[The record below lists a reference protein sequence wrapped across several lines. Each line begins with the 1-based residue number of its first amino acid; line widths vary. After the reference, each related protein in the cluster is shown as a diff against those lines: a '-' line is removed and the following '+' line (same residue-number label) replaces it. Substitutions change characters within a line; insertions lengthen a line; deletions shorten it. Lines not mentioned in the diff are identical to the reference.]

1 MKTRNDTPSVLLRA
15 DIAGFL
21 MRALEGRWHR
31 LAAELARNRRRC
43 TEPGIHDLRVA
54 TRRLLAVLDLA
65 DAVLPGEV
73 SPRCR
78 RALRRY
84 LKSFSPL
91 RDCHVRILTLRGLTR
106 RFTVGR
112 PMLRQAMMLEK
123 DLVRNAGRAIVRFDI
138 AAFEREISSIALSLA
153 SLEETTARTS
163 AAATVLAGAAAR
175 KYLRVAARGR
185 KLTAGDTKTIH
196 SLRVAFKEYRYV
208 MEALLPVFPGVG
220 KSHLKAMNAFQDRM
234 GEIQDIEVLIGAV
247 GKFAVTRG
255 GAFPASV
262 LNLQRHLAQRRL
274 ALVGSFMKGADA
286 VTQFWPHAA
295 SPVKSTPRPLSGNR
309 V

>member
-1 MKTRNDTPSVLLRA
+1 LKTRNDIPSGFLQA

-31 LAAELARNRRRC
+31 LAAELERNRRRC
-43 TEPGIHDLRVA
+43 SEPGIHDLRVA

-73 SPRCR
+73 GPRSR
-78 RALRRY
+78 RMLRRY

-106 RFTVGR
+106 RFTVSR
-112 PMLRQAMMLEK
+112 PMLREARVLEK
-123 DLVRNAGRAIVRFDI
+123 ELVRNAGRVIVRFDT
-138 AAFEREISSIALSLA
+138 AAFEREVSAVALALA
-153 SLEETTARTS
+153 SLEDTPARTS
-163 AAATVLAGAAAR
+163 AAAVVLAGVAAK

-185 KLTAGDTKTIH
+185 KLTAADTKTIH
-196 SLRVAFKEYRYV
+196 RLRVAFKEYRYA
-208 MEALLPVFPGVG
+208 MEALLPVFPGLG
-220 KSHLKAMNAFQDRM
+220 KPQFRTMNAFQDRM
-234 GEIQDIEVLIGAV
+234 GEIQDIEILIGAV

-255 GAFPASV
+255 AAFPASV

-274 ALVGSFMKGADA
+274 ALVDSFMKGADA
-286 VTQFWPHAA
+286 VTHFWPHGA
-295 SPVKSTPRPLSGNR
+295 SRVRSASLPPSGHR
-309 V
+309 Q

>member
-1 MKTRNDTPSVLLRA
+1 LKTRYDNPSGLLQA

-21 MRALEGRWHR
+21 MRAVEGRWHR
-31 LAAELARNRRRC
+31 LAAELVRNRRRC

-78 RALRRY
+78 RVLRRY

-91 RDCHVRILTLRGLTR
+91 RDCHVRILTLRGLAR

-112 PMLRQAMMLEK
+112 PMLREAGVLEK
-123 DLVRNAGRAIVRFDI
+123 ELIRNAGRTIARFDT
-138 AAFEREISSIALSLA
+138 AAFEREISAIALALA
-153 SLEETTARTS
+153 SLEDTPARMS
-163 AAATVLAGAAAR
+163 AAATVLAGVAAK

-185 KLTAGDTKTIH
+185 KLTAGNTKTIH

-208 MEALLPVFPGVG
+208 MEALLPVFPGLG
-220 KSHLKAMNAFQDRM
+220 KPQLKAMNAFQDRM
-234 GEIQDIEVLIGAV
+234 GDIQDIEVLIGSV
-247 GKFAVTRG
+247 GRFAVTRG
-255 GAFPASV
+255 AAFPASV

-286 VTQFWPHAA
+286 LTQFWPHGA
-295 SPVKSTPRPLSGNR
+295 SPVKPASPPQSGKR
-309 V
+309 R